1 MTKAEYLL
9 CQRGVLLFL
18 LALVLGFFI
27 PVFPVKQLVLGVHQ
41 AAIESGTFLIA
52 AGFVWPKFAWSARKA
67 LIVARV
73 TWMSFY
79 GLMFGLTCAALIA
92 GKTDVPGL
100 GKIVILMLN
109 VGGSLLIL
117 AVTVMM
123 LFAFRGVAV
132 KE

>member
-18 LALVLGFFI
+18 LAMLLGFFV
-27 PVFPVKQLVLGVHQ
+27 PAFPVKQMVLGVHQ
-41 AAIESGTFLIA
+41 AALESGIFLIA
-52 AGFVWPKFAWSARKA
+52 AGVLWPKLAWSARKA

-79 GLMFGLTCAALIA
+79 GLMLGLTCAALIA
-92 GKTDVPGL
+92 GKADVPGA
-100 GKIVILMLN
+100 GKTAIFALN
-109 VGGSLLIL
+109 VGTSVLLL
-117 AVTVMM
+117 AITVMM

>member
-18 LALVLGFFI
+18 LALLLGFFV
-27 PVFPVKQLVLGVHQ
+27 PAFPVKQTVLGVHQ

-52 AGFVWPKFAWSARKA
+52 AGLVWPKFAWSARKA

-79 GLMFGLTCAALIA
+79 GLMLGLTIGALAA
-92 GKTDVPGL
+92 GKAGMPAPGR
-100 GKIVILMLN
+100 IVILALN
-109 VGGSLLIL
+109 VGGSVLIL

-123 LFAFRGVAV
+123 LFAFRGVAI